1 MRRPI
6 ATHLLST
13 ALLSLVL
20 LGAAVEGRA
29 ARKLDK
35 RQGESALSLVY
46 VDESVRFYCK
56 PCKEIVYS
64 TLAVKSV
71 AVEPLGDGYQL
82 VLNGAAVDVAEVYV
96 EDIGSDHQ
104 WANLGSL
111 VGFLVEDRPRTLPPA
126 VRDVER
132 LRPHL
137 GTYRGT
143 VNGAEVELVL
153 RLDTR
158 AVDGSYETASGE
170 RRALRATAFNATR
183 GAGKSLVLMERDE
196 RDRGTAVLQGRFEDD
211 AFAGSWTSLDGK
223 RKGTFEL
230 RRDAPSEEPRP

>member
-13 ALLSLVL
+13 VL
-20 LGAAVEGRA
+20 LILLGTAVWGRPPV
-29 ARKLDK
+29 RKLDK
-35 RQGESALSLVY
+35 GQGESALSLVR
-46 VDESVRFYCK
+46 VGEAVRFYCK
-56 PCKEIVYS
+56 PCKEVVYS

-82 VLNGAAVDVAEVYV
+82 VLNGAAVDVDEVYV
-96 EDIGSDHQ
+96 EDVGSDYQ

-143 VNGAEVELVL
+143 VNGVEVVLVL

-183 GAGKSLVLMERDE
+183 GAGESLVLMERDE
-196 RDRGTAVLQGRFEDD
+196 RDRGTAVLRGRFEDD

-223 RKGTFEL
+223 RQGTFEL
-230 RRDAPSEEPRP
+230 RRAAPSEEP